1 VNSQKQT
8 LSIERFMNTNSA
20 LGNLRIIRTTDVGG
34 YSPKNH
40 TGTINRRM
48 ISRDTVGAKNIEV
61 LIGTIVKG
69 SGAHPHA
76 HPNIEQLGYILTG
89 TGVSVVDGVSRDA
102 APGRW
107 SILPRGCF
115 HEFQVTSEEPVR
127 VIVVYVP
134 PYHENPDAV
143 TLDQPVE
150 GLGNCNVDLLA
161 PEMPKPTPDK
171 TSLQPIITRSTTGA
185 EKAEVHLVTAH
196 PSGPL
201 HLPGAPS
208 VEQVLYVE
216 SGHMEIIS
224 GEQTLPADEG
234 DWVFIPAGVSATV
247 TAGDTAGGRAHLI
260 RGSEVNF

>member
-1 VNSQKQT
+1 MTKNS
-8 LSIERFMNTNSA
+8 
-20 LGNLRIIRTTDVGG
+20 NLEQLKIIRTTDIGG

-48 ISRDTVGAKNIEV
+48 ISRDTVGAKNIEI

-76 HPNIEQLGYILTG
+76 HPKIEQLGYMLTG
-89 TGVSVVDGVSRDA
+89 TGVSVVDGMTRDA

-107 SILPRGCF
+107 SILPYGCF
-115 HEFQVTSEEPVR
+115 HEFRVTSDEPVR

-150 GLGNCNVDLLA
+150 GLGKCNVELLA
-161 PEMPKPTPDK
+161 PEMPKPTPDR
-171 TSLQPIITRSTTGA
+171 TSLQPIITRSATGA
-185 EKAEVHLVTAH
+185 QKAEVHLATIH
-196 PSGPL
+196 PSSPL
-201 HLPGAPS
+201 QIPGAPK

-216 SGHMEIIS
+216 SGQMEIVS
-224 GEQTLPADEG
+224 GDQKLLAEEG
-234 DWVFIPAGVSATV
+234 DWVFIPAGVSAS
-247 TAGDTAGGRAHLI
+247 ANAGGTLGGHAHLI
-260 RGSEVNF
+260 RGSEVDF